1 MRTRL
6 SQSKLYYLV
15 FSAKIVMNILLR
27 SEGGAATTDVTSIV
41 EKAENGEMTWK
52 NCLETIINMDNS
64 SFDQETH
71 GSYGVTVEDKD
82 VSLIIDVGGEG
93 VTITEGIREGVS
105 VSVNIQSSDLAGILK
120 VSFLIGN
127 IINYHYLITRGVCHL
142 SRLISLE
149 ESPPQET
156 SGS

>member
-52 NCLETIINMDNS
+52 NSLETIINMDNS

-93 VTITEGIREGVS
+93 VTISEGIREGVS
-105 VSVNIQSSDLAGILK
+105 VSVKIQSSDLAGILK
-120 VSFLIGN
+120 VVS
-127 IINYHYLITRGVCHL
+127 
-142 SRLISLE
+142 
-149 ESPPQET
+149 
-156 SGS
+156 